1 MTNHKKQY
9 QSKYLI
15 PAKCWE
21 NAKFIR
27 RVYPQKKIWYDQYR
41 CKKCGRKFIAV
52 FFIDKSGGIRFNQ
65 VVEVD

>member
-27 RVYPQKKIWYDQYR
+27 RVYPQKKYGMIN
-41 CKKCGRKFIAV
+41 
-52 FFIDKSGGIRFNQ
+52 IDVKNVAGSL
-65 VVEVD
+65 